1 MPTPTAP
8 HLAELRLTYTEAGA
22 VDAYLAAVLRGFHAD
37 YVQDLWQHS
46 RRVLEPARCFGFTVD
61 GRWVSTCGAYG
72 RVMSIPGGSVPVA
85 AVTIVT
91 VQPSYRRRG
100 LLRAMMKHQLED
112 LLEHRREPVALLWAS
127 ESLIYGRFGYGHCAP
142 RLRISGQTRSTAF
155 LPTVILGKGSVGEVG
170 RDDAFELIPALH
182 NRFLRDRPGSL
193 DRTAAW
199 WEVTLHDPEAWRKG
213 SAAMRFALHFT
224 ADGRPDGYVIFRIK
238 EDDDRTGPA
247 GEVEVLD
254 VDAGEP
260 SGYAALWRFVLDLD
274 LVRTYVRRGA
284 PLDEPLRHLV
294 ADQRAVAGE
303 FVDGTYARLVDVPRA
318 LEARTYAADTD
329 TVIELSDSL
338 LPANDGLFRLETS
351 ASGARAGRTHSS
363 PDLTM
368 TVRDLGAVYLG
379 GSSLNAIHQAGL
391 VVEHRTGAVQRL
403 AAALGSPRAPYC
415 RDFF

>member
-8 HLAELRLTYTEAGA
+8 HLAELRLAYADAGA
-22 VDAYLAAVLRGFHAD
+22 LDAYLAAVLRGFHAD

-46 RRVLEPARCFGFTVD
+46 RRVLEPDRCFGFTVG
-61 GRWVSTCGAYG
+61 GRWVSTCGAYS
-72 RVMSIPGGSVPVA
+72 RVMSVPGGSVPVA

-142 RLRISGQTRSTAF
+142 QLRISGQNRSAGF
-155 LPTVILGKGSVGEVG
+155 LPSVTLGDGSVGEVG
-170 RDDAFELIPALH
+170 RDDAFELLPALH
-182 NRFLRDRPGSL
+182 NRFLTDRPGSL
-193 DRTAAW
+193 DRSGAW
-199 WEVTLHDPEAWRKG
+199 WQVILHDPEAWRRG

-224 ADGRPDGYVIFRIK
+224 ADGRPDGYVIFRIR
-238 EDDDRTGPA
+238 EDGDRTGPA
-247 GEVEVLD
+247 GEVDVLD
-254 VDAGEP
+254 LDAAEP
-260 SGYAALWRFVLDLD
+260 ASYAALWRFVLDLD

-284 PLDEPLRHLV
+284 PPDEPLRYLV
-294 ADQRAVAGE
+294 ADQRSVASE

-318 LEARTYAADTD
+318 LAARTYAADTD
-329 TVIELSDSL
+329 TVIELSDPL

-351 ASGARAGRTHSS
+351 ASGARVGRTHGS

-368 TVRDLGAVYLG
+368 TVRDLGGVYLG
-379 GSSLNAIHQAGL
+379 GPSLNALHHAGL
-391 VVEHRTGAVQRL
+391 VVEHQPGAVQRL
-403 AAALGSPRAPYC
+403 ARAFGSPHAPYC